1 MPDEIGTDYL
11 VVGAGPAGLQLGYFL
26 GRAGRGHVVL
36 ESGEAAGTFYTRYPR
51 HRRMISINKPHT
63 GWSDPEL
70 RLRMDWNS
78 LISDDPD
85 LRFTRYTGRYFPDA
99 SDYVR
104 YLRDFAAQPEINV
117 RYRAAVTRIARAGDG
132 FDVATADGTAYRAKR
147 VIVATGFGAPYVP
160 PIPGIELAEKYTEM
174 PVDPDDFTD
183 QRVLIIGKGNSA
195 FETADNLI
203 ERAAVIHVA
212 GPSELR
218 FAWRTHFIGNL
229 RAVNNNFLD
238 TYQLKAQNMV
248 LDAHILGIE
257 ERGGAYDVTLR
268 YVRRDKTVTLTYD
281 RVLAC
286 TGFRLDDSIFAP
298 DTRPELTIRDRLPAL
313 TAEWESVN
321 VPGLY
326 FAGTL
331 TQSRDFRKYT
341 SAFIHGFRYGV
352 RALQRILDAKY
363 AGLPWPHRT
372 LPADPA
378 AMADAIIARI
388 NRTAALW
395 DQFSFLCDV
404 LVIDDDGTVRYCEE
418 QPLDY
423 VHEHGTADTFVTVS
437 LEWGEGHDSIDPFDL
452 TAGRA
457 WEDDPAKDDRYLHPV
472 VRFHRRGE
480 PPAVLKL
487 PEEICND
494 WSSEDEFRVP
504 LKAFLAEQLA
514 DRSALVGKAKP

>member
-1 MPDEIGTDYL
+1 MDYL

-26 GRAGRGHVVL
+26 GAAGRDYLVL
-36 ESGEAAGTFYTRYPR
+36 ESGAGPGTFYERFPR
-51 HRRMISINKPHT
+51 HRKMISINKPHT
-63 GWSDPEL
+63 GWDDPEL

-78 LISDDPD
+78 LISDDPE
-85 LRFTRYTGRYFPDA
+85 LRFTRYTGKYFPDA
-99 SDYVR
+99 ADYVR
-104 YLRDFAAQPEINV
+104 YLRDFADRTKVNV
-117 RYRAAVTRIARAGDG
+117 RYGTRVTRIARDGDG
-132 FDVATADGTAYRAKR
+132 FAVTTEAGETYRPKR
-147 VIVATGFGAPYVP
+147 VIVATGFGAPYIP
-160 PIPGIELAEKYTEM
+160 PIPGIELTENYADVS
-174 PVDPDDFTD
+174 VDPDDFTD

-229 RAVNNNFLD
+229 RAVNTNFLD

-248 LDAHILGIE
+248 LDGEILGIE
-257 ERGGAYDVTLR
+257 RRDGAFDVTLR

-281 RVLAC
+281 RVIAC
-286 TGFRLDDSIFAP
+286 TGFRLDDSIFA
-298 DTRPELTIRDRLPAL
+298 DGTRPELTIRDRLPAL

-352 RALQRILDAKY
+352 RALQRILDVKY
-363 AGLPWPHRT
+363 HAAPWPYRT
-372 LPADPA
+372 LPADPGA
-378 AMADAIIARI
+378 LADAIIARI
-388 NRTAALW
+388 NRTPALW
-395 DQFSFLCDV
+395 DQFSFLADV
-404 LVIDDDGTVRYCEE
+404 LVIDGDTVRYCEE

-423 VHEHGTADTFVTVS
+423 AHEYGTARTYVTVS

-457 WEDDPAKDDRYLHPV
+457 WEADPANDDRYLHPV

-494 WSSEDEFRVP
+494 WSGEAEYRTP
-504 LKAFLAEQLA
+504 LRAFLAEQLA
-514 DRSALVGKAKP
+514 AVPAAPGKVRA